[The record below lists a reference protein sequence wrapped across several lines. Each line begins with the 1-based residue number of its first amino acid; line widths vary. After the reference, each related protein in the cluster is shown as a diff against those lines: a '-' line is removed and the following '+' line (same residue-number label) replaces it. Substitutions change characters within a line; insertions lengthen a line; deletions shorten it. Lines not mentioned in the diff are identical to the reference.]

1 MAPVRA
7 VAVLLLL
14 ALAACAEPSPVGSR
28 PPDAVPPRAQLPA
41 DPGALV
47 LRVEQVGMFTTPQA
61 LAARLPVVSV
71 YSDGRVV
78 LQGPVA
84 TIWPAFAWPN
94 VQVLDVG
101 AVGVQELADRALA
114 AGVAE
119 QADLGV
125 PPLAD
130 VGSTRFTLGTA
141 SGTHVREVYALQ
153 GSAAMTGSG
162 LTADQVTARER
173 LQEFVTELSNLVS
186 AGTPEEVPRP
196 WTPAA
201 VAAVAQPWTASEED
215 VAQGWSPEPVPC
227 AGPAVAR
234 GADRSGHQL
243 RRRDRGGRGRRH
255 RGRTGRERAHAVGHP
270 RRCPVVGGVPTAAAR
285 RDRLRRP
292 DRLTTSL
299 IIVIRWP
306 DIPTGAAG

>member
-215 VAQGWSPEPVPC
+215 VAQGWSPEPVPWPGPPLPGEPIGPGISC
-227 AGPAVAR
+227 VVATGEVAGDVI
-234 GADRSGHQL
+234 
-243 RRRDRGGRGRRH
+243 
-255 RGRTGRERAHAVGHP
+255 
-270 RRCPVVGGVPTAAAR
+270 AAAR
-285 RDRLRRP
+285 DANVLTPWATPDGALWSVAFRP
-292 DRLTTSL
+292 LLPDETGCADLT
-299 IIVIRWP
+299 
-306 DIPTGAAG
+306 G